1 MAELQYLQ
9 DKYLLDNDQMYRYEE
24 KYKNDKDGTLQ
35 EYPSEPIDAF
45 ISSGR
50 PFYDL
55 HIIRDYPIKAGVVD
69 DFDKELVWYKKEK
82 DHNCVIGIDFA
93 E

>member
-1 MAELQYLQ
+1 MSELKYLQ
-9 DKYLLDNDQMYRYEE
+9 DKYNLTDNQMYWYEE
-24 KYKNDKDGTLQ
+24 KYRNDRDGTLQ

-55 HIIRDYPIKAGVVD
+55 NIIKEYPLQ
-69 DFDKELVWYKKEK
+69 E
-82 DHNCVIGIDFA
+82 
-93 E
+93 

>member
-1 MAELQYLQ
+1 MAGLEYLQ
-9 DKYLLDNDQMYRYEE
+9 VKYNLDNDQMFRYEE

-50 PFYDL
+50 PFYNL
-55 HIIRDYPIKAGVVD
+55 SLLRDYPILEGKLD
-69 DFDKELVWYKKEK
+69 DIDKNLTWYKKEK
-82 DHNCVIGIDFA
+82 NDNCLIRIDFA